1 MNFAG
6 IHGLPLVAICE
17 NNGYAI
23 SVPMAKESAVENI
36 AEHAHQYRCFGMIVD
51 GNDPL
56 DVYAATLGAVHRARK
71 GEGPSLIECKTYRY
85 LSHTSDDD
93 DRTYRTP
100 QEVEA
105 WRKKDPFQ
113 RLKQYLIEQRLLTE
127 AQEAQLESEV
137 TAEIEEAVRSAEASP
152 APEPV
157 DAFRKVF
164 ARPLRPIPGVPEEF
178 AASQEGIVPAE
189 ASGARVPEPT
199 RRSAP

>member
-1 MNFAG
+1 
-6 IHGLPLVAICE
+6 
-17 NNGYAI
+17 

-36 AEHAHQYRCFGMIVD
+36 AEHAHQYRCLGMIVD

-56 DVYAATLGAVHRARK
+56 DVYASVNAAVHRARR

-93 DRTYRTP
+93 DRTYRLP

-113 RLKQYLIEQRLLTE
+113 RLKQYLIEQRLLSE
-127 AQEAQLESEV
+127 ADEAELESEV
-137 TAEIEEAVRSAEASP
+137 TAEIEEAVKAAEAAP
-152 APEPV
+152 APEPG

-164 ARPLRPIPGVPEEF
+164 ARPLRPIAGVPAEF
-178 AASQEGIVPAE
+178 AASQEGIEPGAGTAGEIPAD
-189 ASGARVPEPT
+189 
-199 RRSAP
+199 APVRTLVDTV